1 MCILKSSRENT
12 FSCVKRTMLSYCLKC
27 KKDMKNI
34 NPKTLKTSNG
44 KIILS
49 SRFAECN
56 RKRSR
61 FSKEQEA
68 SELVSNLG
76 IKPPLK
82 LVSVIFCFLIKQ

>member
-1 MCILKSSRENT
+1 
-12 FSCVKRTMLSYCLKC
+12 MLSYCLKC

-34 NPKTLKTSNG
+34 NPKALKTSNG
-44 KIILS
+44 KIVLS
-49 SRFAECN
+49 SRFAGCN